1 MASPKKTKFEMAVI
15 NKIAEVR
22 REQGLSQDDLALF
35 LDVTRGFIGQVES
48 PNSPSTYSLNQINRL
63 AYKLGCSLHDIL
75 PKSPIEEK
83 DWDD

>member
-1 MASPKKTKFEMAVI
+1 MAAPKKTKFEMAVI
-15 NKIAEVR
+15 NKIAELR
-22 REQGLSQDDLALF
+22 REQSLSQDDLALF

-63 AYKLGCSLHDIL
+63 AYKLGCSLHDIF

-83 DWDD
+83 LWDD